1 MRKILFINMKGGV
14 GKSSN
19 AITISHMLSL
29 KNKKVLL
36 IDLDP
41 QGNTTSMYS
50 EVDVMEQLSAALQGQ
65 ALEKELSLENLF
77 LDSKL
82 DIHKVIKKT
91 QYPNLDIIPSFL
103 TLATVE
109 SQMKNDV
116 TNILQFRLKN
126 HIKKIEDEYDFL
138 IIDCSPSL
146 SIVNVNGLALPEV
159 EVYIPMRADAWS
171 GIGMTIARQ
180 AIDDVRDYNPSIQYK
195 GCFFTQWE
203 EKSVNKTV
211 LEIYEKII
219 PQELIPV
226 RIRKS
231 KLIEEMSY
239 MQKPLM
245 AYIKEEKIRKRDY
258 EKIVDDYE
266 KLIEFILGN

>member
-29 KNKKVLL
+29 KGKKVLL

-50 EVDVMEQLSAALQGQ
+50 EVDVMDQLSAALQGQ
-65 ALEKELSLENLF
+65 ALEKELSLEDLF

-103 TLATVE
+103 TLAAVE

-126 HIKKIEDEYDFL
+126 HIKKIEEEYDFL

-180 AIDDVRDYNPSIQYK
+180 AIDDVRDYNPSIHYK

-203 EKSVNKTV
+203 AKSVNKTV

-245 AYIKEEKIRKRDY
+245 AYIKEEKIRKRDS
-258 EKIVDDYE
+258 EKIVNDYE
-266 KLIEFILGN
+266 KLIEFILEN